1 MFVNRVS
8 ELALLEKHYHSTQAE
23 FFVLYG
29 RRRVGKTELL
39 AHFCEGKPHVF
50 FFFFFISETRITSWS
65 VFPVK
70 FVSLILSI

>member
-8 ELALLEKHYHSTQAE
+8 ELECWKKRYASGKAE

-39 AHFCEGKPHVF
+39 ARFCE
-50 FFFFFISETRITSWS
+50 
-65 VFPVK
+65 
-70 FVSLILSI
+70 VSARYFLYQTWVQKYRLERLYPLPSI